1 MNVDWKLVC
10 QSSGYKS
17 LKAAYVADAAD
28 ARRRIKASGRSM
40 RAPAELY
47 AAFQRALVCVYRIA
61 QRKEISFVDALN
73 MAEKKRDYWWLN
85 FYNTYEIE
93 RVLDSPYPSLR
104 QPWSKET
111 KLKFKRNNIRKLVT
125 RKRKRSS

>member
-17 LKAAYVADAAD
+17 LKAAYVRDATD
-28 ARRRIKASGRSM
+28 ARKRIKQHGGTM
-40 RAPAELY
+40 RAPAKLY
-47 AAFQRALVCVYRIA
+47 DAFQKALLGVYRIS
-61 QRKEISFVDALN
+61 QRKGISFIDALN

-85 FYNTYEIE
+85 FYNTCEIE

-104 QPWSKET
+104 KPWSEKT
-111 KLKFKRNNIRKLVT
+111 RLKRNRESIRKLVT
-125 RKRKRSS
+125 RKRKRNP

>member
-28 ARRRIKASGRSM
+28 ARKRIKASGGSM
-40 RAPAELY
+40 RAHAELY
-47 AAFQRALVCVYRIA
+47 AAFQKALVCVYRIA

-73 MAEKKRDYWWLN
+73 MAEKKRGYWWLN
-85 FYNTYEIE
+85 FYNTCEIE

-104 QPWSKET
+104 KPWSKKT
-111 KLKFKRNNIRKLVT
+111 IAKRKRESIRKLVT
-125 RKRKRSS
+125 RKRKRNS